1 MILPQLKAMSTT
13 YNEHKNKYRNL
24 KQAGF
29 VVRERIKKAEREMQT
44 MIDERDN
51 IANNDI

>member
-13 YNEHKNKYRNL
+13 YNEHKAKYRKL

-29 VVRERIKKAEREMQT
+29 VVRERLKKAGEGSTSQRK
-44 MIDERDN
+44 IRDG
-51 IANNDI
+51 